1 MSHGLRG
8 VCRRG
13 SLSQWYY
20 MSQAASGTKGGSA
33 CHRGFGVY
41 VAGAHYHKGGS
52 ACHRSLRVTRG
63 VVHVTGRVVT
73 RRVVHITGA
82 SCHKDVVHVTM
93 GWLMSRVPLGRQVL
107 WADRHRTDR
116 CDNLVFRIGSGM
128 GCIGKIRLDCLT
140 WDGPVAQCALP
151 SPARASTLRSCGV
164 SELRCCAFSSFWG
177 HPFIEPC
184 SL

>member
-1 MSHGLRG
+1 
-8 VCRRG
+8 
-13 SLSQWYY
+13 
-20 MSQAASGTKGGSA
+20 MSQVAS
-33 CHRGFGVY
+33 C
-41 VAGAHYHKGGS
+41 HKGGS
-52 ACHRSLRVTRG
+52 ACHRPVCHKAGSARHRG
-63 VVHVTGRVVT
+63 VLSQGCSACHNGVAHVPCT
-73 RRVVHITGA
+73 
-82 SCHKDVVHVTM
+82 
-93 GWLMSRVPLGRQVL
+93 LGRQVL

-151 SPARASTLRSCGV
+151 SRACASASAAVSVVTEHSSWSCTPCGERLCIEVTELRCCDV

-177 HPFIEPC
+177 MRCAGSHQFIEPC